1 MFAALSFFFF
11 DPTVSH
17 FPFVERSSWFNIF
30 NINCISGSDGL
41 ALIMVILTAFLI
53 PICIA
58 LC

>member
-11 DPTVSH
+11 DPTVTQIQ
-17 FPFVERSSWFNIF
+17 FVERSSWFNIF
-30 NINCISGSDGL
+30 NINCILGIDGL